1 MDILSE
7 LTRQPL
13 DILLI
18 IAAALIG
25 ILLLRYARHIIR
37 VLMVLGGLLFLILLA
52 LAVTWALGLWQGDAW
67 TLFGLLEVLR

>member
-7 LTRQPL
+7 LTKQPNT
-13 DILLI
+13 LLI
-18 IAAALIG
+18 IAAAAIG

-37 VLMVLGGLLFLILLA
+37 VLMVLGGILFLILFA
-52 LAVTWALGLWQGDAW
+52 LAVMWALGLWQGDAW